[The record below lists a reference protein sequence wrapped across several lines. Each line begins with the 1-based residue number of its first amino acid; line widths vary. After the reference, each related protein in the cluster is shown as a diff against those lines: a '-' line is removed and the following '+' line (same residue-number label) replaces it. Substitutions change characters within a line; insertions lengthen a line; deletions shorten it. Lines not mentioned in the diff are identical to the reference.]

1 MIKDQEVLLL
11 LSVQKTLSLLSSDSS
26 CLQLLPA
33 QKELNRNQEI
43 SRRGRE
49 DLVGRTVLPLRH
61 SHLPAR
67 PEKVVL
73 VEVGR
78 GKERVSN
85 IFLSFFAASS
95 TSKTYPKSENHFF
108 FCLCGGGNYRNLFSP
123 LIWCLWGRTVSL
135 WALRLEP
142 HLQHLQG
149 SSSYIAINWLGVNS
163 I

>member
-11 LSVQKTLSLLSSDSS
+11 LSVHKTLSLLSSDSS

-33 QKELNRNQEI
+33 QKELNWNQEI

-49 DLVGRTVLPLRH
+49 DLVGRTVLLLRH

-85 IFLSFFAASS
+85 TFLSFFAASLPL
-95 TSKTYPKSENHFF
+95 KPIPKVRITFSSVSVVEGTTGICSHLSFGAFEEELCLSE
-108 FCLCGGGNYRNLFSP
+108 LSGWSLISSIYR
-123 LIWCLWGRTVSL
+123 GAAHT
-135 WALRLEP
+135 
-142 HLQHLQG
+142 LQ
-149 SSSYIAINWLGVNS
+149 
-163 I
+163 